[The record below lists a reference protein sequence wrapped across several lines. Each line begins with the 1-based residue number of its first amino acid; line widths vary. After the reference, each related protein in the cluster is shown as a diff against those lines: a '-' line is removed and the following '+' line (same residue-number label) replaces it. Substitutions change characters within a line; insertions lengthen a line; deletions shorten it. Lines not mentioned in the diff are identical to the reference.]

1 LASGGYRMDIC
12 VSAAVSGL
20 AFMIAHP
27 VSTAK
32 TYIFVW
38 LSLLGLLLLTL
49 GSAFLSLGAFNAVI
63 NVGVAFAKAILV
75 MIFFMHLRSGHYILR
90 IVAIAGFF
98 WLAIL
103 IGLTF
108 TDFATR

>member
-1 LASGGYRMDIC
+1 
-12 VSAAVSGL
+12 
-20 AFMIAHP
+20 MIAHP

-75 MIFFMHLRSGHYILR
+75 MIFFMHLRSSHYVLR
-90 IVAIAGFF
+90 LAAAAGFF

-103 IGLTF
+103 IGLSLS
-108 TDFATR
+108 DFLAR